1 MVPPFH
7 LYLYDSDIA
16 VPTEMIGNIS
26 WESELMNNLSIDL
39 MLFKCAKEI
48 IEGLAYLKC
57 KMIY

>member
-16 VPTEMIGNIS
+16 DPTEMIVAIS

-48 IEGLAYLKC
+48 TEGLAYLKC

>member
-16 VPTEMIGNIS
+16 VPTEMIDSIS
-26 WESELMNNLSIDL
+26 WESELMNNLLIGL
-39 MLFKCAKEI
+39 MLLTCAKEI
-48 IEGLAYLKC
+48 TEGLAYLKC